1 VSIESEKLD
10 FSALRDE
17 FELLAGL
24 GYKKFKIVQQADIPG
39 HTIEVLKLDGT
50 PISYTFEEH
59 ASGAFGEHIQQPWLT
74 LEEALAEY
82 RRIFRRYRLFGDYS
96 LVGRMPYRLQEALQ
110 RYYKAATGHH
120 GPLPGWFDT
129 HASL

>member
-1 VSIESEKLD
+1 M
-10 FSALRDE
+10 RDE
-17 FELLAGL
+17 CELLAGL

-39 HTIEVLKLDGT
+39 RTIEVSKLDGT

-59 ASGAFGEHIQQPWLT
+59 ASGAFGEHIPQPWLT

-96 LVGRMPYRLQEALQ
+96 LVSKMPYRLQRTL
-110 RYYKAATGHH
+110 RRGYKAATGYR